1 MKGKLLFLVLS
12 VSMVCFVGC
21 KEKEEIVL
29 VAKPDQIP
37 PSRMMTLS
45 QEQLLLLD
53 WHSPH
58 RRGARVMGAT
68 ASGGGVEFDIDFP
81 TNDAG
86 NVALNFVS
94 SGEGGR
100 SDLVGGDISGFRS
113 FALKLTLV
121 SVDGKSDPQMKQKLE
136 AGAVIGP
143 TAGGLVYEYAP
154 FPLSMEASEKT
165 VIAQTPI
172 RSDNIRTIGFHI
184 HAVNPEEWSPIDS
197 EVKLLVEPAPGGGIA
212 PWLPPVP
219 EEEAE

>member
-1 MKGKLLFLVLS
+1 MKNVILFSVLS
-12 VSMVCFVGC
+12 FSMVLFFGC
-21 KEKEEIVL
+21 GGKEKPIL

-58 RRGARVMGAT
+58 RRGARVMGKSV
-68 ASGGGVEFDIDFP
+68 SGGGVEFDVDFP

-86 NVALNFVS
+86 NVSLNFVS

-100 SDLVGGDISGFRS
+100 SALVGGDISGFRS

-121 SVDGKSDPQMKQKLE
+121 SINGKSDSDMKHKVE
-136 AGAVIGP
+136 AGALIGP
-143 TAGGLVYEYAP
+143 TAEGLVYAYSPVA
-154 FPLSMEASEKT
+154 LSMQDSEKT
-165 VIAQTPI
+165 VVAQTSI

-184 HAVNPEEWSPIDS
+184 HAVNPNDWDPSGS
-197 EVKLLVEPAPGGGIA
+197 ELKLLVEPAPGGGAA
-212 PWLPPVP
+212 PYLPLAP
-219 EEEAE
+219 EEGK

>member
-1 MKGKLLFLVLS
+1 MKKILLFSILAFS
-12 VSMVCFVGC
+12 TVCFIGC
-21 KEKEEIVL
+21 EGKDKPIL

-58 RRGARVMGAT
+58 HRGARVMGKT

-86 NVALNFVS
+86 NVWLNFVS

-100 SDLVGGDISGFRS
+100 GDLVGGDISGFRS

-121 SVDGKSDPQMKQKLE
+121 SINGKSEAEMKQKLE

-143 TAGGLVYEYAP
+143 TAEGLLYTYAP
-154 FPLSMEASEKT
+154 ITLSMEDSEKT
-165 VIAQTPI
+165 VVAQTPI
-172 RSDNIRTIGFHI
+172 RSDNIGTIGFHI
-184 HAVNPEEWSPIDS
+184 HAAEPADWDQSGS
-197 EVKLLVEPAPGGGIA
+197 EVKLLVEPAPGGGMA
-212 PWLPPVP
+212 PYLPPD
-219 EEEAE
+219 AE